1 MQNMIACVLL
11 SRANT
16 CALTVIV
23 TIISIIFVLEYFV
36 HIIYHGL
43 FTIENIHNDDTVML
57 LMKCVVTCW
66 GYLKV
71 LAVLDILPRSRLRE
85 ILKSRIMSN
94 FD

>member
-1 MQNMIACVLL
+1 M
-11 SRANT
+11 SANGM
-16 CALTVIV
+16 ALYLDL
-23 TIISIIFVLEYFV
+23 IILDCFV

-43 FTIENIHNDDTVML
+43 FTIENIHNDDKVML

-71 LAVLDILPRSRLRE
+71 LAVLDILPRRRLRE